1 MAKKKNNTCL
11 VLVETVSQF
20 RQRYLV
26 EVPGSNPEWA
36 EWALETVTME
46 EAEEF
51 SQKYLGETII
61 SHRVVSEKEALE
73 MCDEDNEYASSWET
87 DIKKK
92 TFFTPHKK

>member
-26 EVPGSNPEWA
+26 EVPESNPEWA
-36 EWALETVTME
+36 LDTVTME

-51 SQKYLGETII
+51 SQKHLGEVII
-61 SHRVVSEKEALE
+61 SHRVVTEKEALE
-73 MCDEDNEYASSWET
+73 MCDEDNDYASSWET
-87 DIKKK
+87 DVKKK